1 MTVSPSIA
9 DIFWAKEYNWLTN
22 LIRLHRDIIL
32 WLLGIKRSKRCEP
45 DTVSGS
51 KGGAQERG
59 FASKFRGYAQQ
70 VRSRWPR
77 TAAMLNRIADC
88 YEREARHFDEEDA
101 FEEFE

>member
-1 MTVSPSIA
+1 MLYLYILSAWLVVVGTWRVSQAMTASPSIA

-51 KGGAQERG
+51 IHPRELSYGL
-59 FASKFRGYAQQ
+59 
-70 VRSRWPR
+70 RWLI
-77 TAAMLNRIADC
+77 TGLLLQLILQICNVVSSD
-88 YEREARHFDEEDA
+88 
-101 FEEFE
+101 